1 MLILLPG
8 IRKKRTITARE
19 RPLEKSKLRRSK
31 PKELEPLKREQDS
44 DKKQTR
50 NLLMMR
56 RMRMPLRPKKAKK
69 SQLRK
74 KVVVVLMKKT
84 DQRQLKNQLL

>member
-1 MLILLPG
+1 M
-8 IRKKRTITARE
+8 
-19 RPLEKSKLRRSK
+19 RRSK
-31 PKELEPLKREQDS
+31 PKELELLKRGQDS

-56 RMRMPLRPKKAKK
+56 KMRMPLRPRKVKK

-74 KVVVVLMKKT
+74 KVVVLMKKT

>member
-1 MLILLPG
+1 MLILQRG
-8 IRKKRTITARE
+8 IRKKRTIIARE

-31 PKELEPLKREQDS
+31 PKELEPPKREQDS

-56 RMRMPLRPKKAKK
+56 RMRMPLRPRRAKK

-74 KVVVVLMKKT
+74 KVVVLMRKT
-84 DQRQLKNQLL
+84 DQRQLKNQSL

>member
-1 MLILLPG
+1 
-8 IRKKRTITARE
+8 
-19 RPLEKSKLRRSK
+19 LRRSK
-31 PKELEPLKREQDS
+31 PKELELLKRGQDS

-56 RMRMPLRPKKAKK
+56 RMRMPLRPRRAKK

-74 KVVVVLMKKT
+74 KVVVLMRKT

>member
-8 IRKKRTITARE
+8 IKKKRTITAKE
-19 RPLEKSKLRRSK
+19 RPQEKSKLRRSK
-31 PKELEPLKREQDS
+31 PKELELLKREQDS

-56 RMRMPLRPKKAKK
+56 RMRMPLRPRRAKK

-74 KVVVVLMKKT
+74 KVVVLMRKT